1 MLVEY
6 GDESSMAM
14 ILQLSERELLT
25 ELIKDQQ
32 KVHEYIFSI
41 LLHVTVVRKKRRLE
55 FLILLYLQLSSLSRP
70 LFGFLQTFCAVCDN
84 RGGIIDM
91 CLEYVSIRIRR

>member
-1 MLVEY
+1 
-6 GDESSMAM
+6 MAM

-55 FLILLYLQLSSLSRP
+55 FLVLLYLQLSSLSRR
-70 LFGFLQTFCAVCDN
+70 LFGFLQTCAVCDN
-84 RGGIIDM
+84 RGRIIDM
-91 CLEYVSIRIRR
+91 FLEYVSIRTRR

>member
-1 MLVEY
+1 
-6 GDESSMAM
+6 M

-55 FLILLYLQLSSLSRP
+55 FLVLLYLQLSSISRR

-84 RGGIIDM
+84 RGRIIDM
-91 CLEYVSIRIRR
+91 FLCFNSYPSLVISVKIQRC